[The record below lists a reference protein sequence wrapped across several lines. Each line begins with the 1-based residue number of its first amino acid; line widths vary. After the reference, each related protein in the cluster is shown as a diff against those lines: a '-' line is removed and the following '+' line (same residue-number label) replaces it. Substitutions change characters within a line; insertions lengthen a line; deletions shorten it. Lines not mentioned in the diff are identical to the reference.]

1 MTLAFLTSAIMSILL
16 RWPRAISTDKVS
28 PELRSLRRE
37 LVSMNPVQQSAQQTI
52 GSLLFIVVDLE
63 VRAGF
68 LTESGP

>member
-1 MTLAFLTSAIMSILL
+1 MTSAFLTSAIMSILL
-16 RWPRAISTDKVS
+16 RWPSAISTDNVS

-52 GSLLFIVVDLE
+52 GSLLFIVDDLE

-68 LTESGP
+68 LPESGP